1 MRDNVDWRLDQWRT
15 ERPDLDPGPMGV
27 VARIQRA
34 NRLLERELR
43 ENFARFDLQLW
54 EFDVLG
60 TIRRCGPPFRLTAGQ
75 LVEATM
81 VTSGAIT
88 NRIDRLV
95 TRGLVSR
102 EVDPANRR
110 SVLISLTERGR
121 ELIDRVVVDHI
132 ELEAKL
138 LHDLSGGDQEQLA
151 GLLRH
156 LLVSLGDHP

>member
-1 MRDNVDWRLDQWRT
+1 
-15 ERPDLDPGPMGV
+15 MGV

-95 TRGLVSR
+95 ARGLVSR

-132 ELEAKL
+132 DLEAKL
-138 LHDLSGGDQEQLA
+138 LGDLGGGDQEQLA
-151 GLLRH
+151 ALLRR
-156 LLVSLGDHP
+156 LLFSLGDHPEA